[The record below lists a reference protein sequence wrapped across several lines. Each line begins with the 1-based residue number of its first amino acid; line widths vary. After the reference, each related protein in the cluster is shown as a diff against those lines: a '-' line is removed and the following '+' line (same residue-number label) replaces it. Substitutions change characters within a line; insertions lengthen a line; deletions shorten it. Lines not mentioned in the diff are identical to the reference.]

1 MRVLRAVATSLQETR
16 IMKNAGVCCCVEE
29 IARSFAHLNSAQ
41 PESEIYQTSLMSA
54 LIDGVYDGSVTIAE
68 LLEHGDFGLGTFN
81 DLDGELVAFDSEV
94 HQLREDG
101 SARVAGM
108 GQRTPFAVMTH
119 FRPTICGQL
128 STTLDKVDVQALI
141 DRMIGSP
148 NLFCAFRIDGHFERV
163 ETRTVPRQT
172 KPYRPMLQAIENQP
186 IFTFKS
192 TSGTLVG
199 FRCPP
204 YVQGIN
210 VAGFHVHYITDDRKG
225 GGHVLDYRLLE
236 GKLELAKISTLR
248 IDLPHTESFQQATLH
263 SEEMSAAIEAA
274 EG

>member
-1 MRVLRAVATSLQETR
+1 MCS
-16 IMKNAGVCCCVEE
+16 CVHE
-29 IARSFAHLNSAQ
+29 IAKSFAHLREQNQ
-41 PESEIYQTSLMSA
+41 ESEIYQTSLMSA
-54 LIDGVYDGSVTIAE
+54 LIDGVYEGNLTIAE

-101 SARVAGM
+101 SARVAAM
-108 GQRTPFAVMTH
+108 DQKTPFAVMTH
-119 FRPTICGQL
+119 FRPSITGQL
-128 STTLDKVDVQALI
+128 TSVLEKAAVQNLIDELVQA
-141 DRMIGSP
+141 P
-148 NLFCAFRIDGHFERV
+148 NLFCAFRIDGRFERV
-163 ETRTVPRQT
+163 ETRTVPRQI

-186 IFTFKS
+186 VFTFEN

-204 YVQGIN
+204 YMQGIN

-236 GKLELAKISTLR
+236 GKLELAKISKLR
-248 IDLPHTESFQQATLH
+248 IDVPQTDSFQRATLH
-263 SEEMSAAIEAA
+263 SEDMSKAIEAA

>member
-1 MRVLRAVATSLQETR
+1 
-16 IMKNAGVCCCVEE
+16 MKNTGACTCVQD
-29 IARSFAHLNSAQ
+29 IAKSFSYLNTDQ
-41 PESEIYQTSLMSA
+41 PESEIFQTSLMSA

-81 DLDGELVAFDSEV
+81 DLDGELIAFDSEV

-108 GQRTPFAVMTH
+108 DQKTPFAVMTH
-119 FRPTICGQL
+119 FRPSITGQL
-128 STTLDKVDVQALI
+128 TTMLEKVEVQELI
-141 DRMIGSP
+141 DKMVGSL
-148 NLFCAFRIDGHFERV
+148 NLFCAFRIDGYFERV

-186 IFTFKS
+186 VFTFEN

-236 GKLELAKISTLR
+236 GKLELAKISKLR
-248 IDLPHTESFQQATLH
+248 IDLPRTESFQQATLH
-263 SEEMSAAIEAA
+263 SDDMNEAIEAA

>member
-1 MRVLRAVATSLQETR
+1 MMNHSATCS
-16 IMKNAGVCCCVEE
+16 CVQE
-29 IARSFAHLNSAQ
+29 IANSFAYLKSNQ
-41 PESEIYQTSLMSA
+41 QESEIYQTSLMSA

-68 LLEHGDFGLGTFN
+68 LLEHGNFGLGTFN
-81 DLDGELVAFDSEV
+81 DLDGELVAFDNEV

-101 SARVAGM
+101 SARAAAM
-108 GQRTPFAVMTH
+108 DQKTPFAVVTH
-119 FRPTICGQL
+119 FRPTITGQL
-128 STTLDKVDVQALI
+128 TTPLDKLDVQKLI
-141 DRMIGSP
+141 DTMVASP
-148 NLFCAFRIDGHFERV
+148 NLFVAFRIDGHFESV
-163 ETRTVPRQT
+163 ETRTVPRQN
-172 KPYRPMLQAIENQP
+172 KPYRPMLQAIEKQP
-186 IFTFKS
+186 VFRFEN

-210 VAGFHVHYITDDRKG
+210 VAGFHVHYITDDRQG

-236 GKLELAKISTLR
+236 GKLELAKISKLR
-248 IDLPHTESFQQATLH
+248 IDLPHTESFEQATLH

>member
-1 MRVLRAVATSLQETR
+1 MQQIRTMENTDACS
-16 IMKNAGVCCCVEE
+16 CVHE
-29 IARSFAHLNSAQ
+29 IAKSFANLNEREADHDLA
-41 PESEIYQTSLMSA
+41 EIYQTSLMSA
-54 LIDGVYDGSVTIAE
+54 LIDGVYEGSVRIAE

-101 SARVAGM
+101 SARVASM
-108 GQRTPFAVMTH
+108 DQKTPFAVMTR
-119 FRPTICGQL
+119 FRPTICGEL
-128 STTLDKVDVQALI
+128 TTALDKCDVQDII
-141 DRMIGSP
+141 DKLVASP
-148 NLFCAFRIDGHFERV
+148 NLFCAFRIDGRFEHV

-172 KPYRPMLQAIENQP
+172 KPYRPMLQAIERQP
-186 IFTFKS
+186 VFRFEES
-192 TSGTLVG
+192 SGTLVG

-210 VAGFHVHYITDDRKG
+210 VAGFHVHYITDDRRG

-236 GKLELAKISTLR
+236 GKLEVAKISKLR
-248 IDLPHTESFQQATLH
+248 IDLPRSDSFQQATLH
-263 SEEMSAAIEAA
+263 SEEMGQAIEAA

>member
-1 MRVLRAVATSLQETR
+1 
-16 IMKNAGVCCCVEE
+16 MKDTDVCSCVHE
-29 IARSFAHLNSAQ
+29 IARSFSRLREREAEHELA
-41 PESEIYQTSLMSA
+41 EIYQTSLMSA
-54 LIDGVYDGSVTIAE
+54 LIDGVYDGSMSIAE

-101 SARVAGM
+101 SARVASM
-108 GQRTPFAVMTH
+108 DQRTPFAVVTQ
-119 FRPTICGQL
+119 FRPTMRGEL
-128 STTLDKVDVQALI
+128 TTALDKRDVQDLI
-141 DRMIGSP
+141 DELVRSP
-148 NLFCAFRIDGHFERV
+148 NLFCAFRIDGRFERV

-172 KPYRPMLQAIENQP
+172 KPYRPMLQAIERQP
-186 IFTFKS
+186 VFEFRET
-192 TSGTLVG
+192 TGTLVG

-210 VAGFHVHYITDDRKG
+210 VAGFHVHYITDDRRG

-236 GKLELAKISTLR
+236 GKLEIAKISKLR
-248 IDLPHTESFQQATLH
+248 IDLPRTESFQQATLH
-263 SEEMSAAIEAA
+263 SEEMSQAIEAA

>member
-1 MRVLRAVATSLQETR
+1 LYFIVAGKKIMETTD
-16 IMKNAGVCCCVEE
+16 VCSCVQE
-29 IARSFAHLNSAQ
+29 IAKTFSHLANRQ
-41 PESEIYQTSLMSA
+41 ESEIFQTSLMSA
-54 LIDGVYDGSVTIAE
+54 LIDGVYDGSMTVTE

-108 GQRTPFAVMTH
+108 DQKTPFAVMTF
-119 FRPTICGQL
+119 FRPSITGQL
-128 STTLDKVDVQALI
+128 STRLEKVDVQELI
-141 DRMIGSP
+141 DNMVGSP
-148 NLFCAFRIDGHFERV
+148 NLFCAFRIDGRFERV
-163 ETRTVPRQT
+163 ETRTVPRQQ
-172 KPYRPMLQAIENQP
+172 KPYRPMLQAIEKQP
-186 IFTFKS
+186 TFTFEN
-192 TSGTLVG
+192 TSGTLIG

-225 GGHVLDYRLLE
+225 GGHVLDYSLLE
-236 GKLELAKISTLR
+236 GKLELAKISKLR

-263 SEEMSAAIEAA
+263 SDEMSAAIEAA

>member
-1 MRVLRAVATSLQETR
+1 MDNT
-16 IMKNAGVCCCVEE
+16 GVCSCVQE
-29 IARSFAHLNSAQ
+29 IAKSFAYLNTNQ
-41 PESEIYQTSLMSA
+41 HESEIYQTSMMSA
-54 LIDGVYDGSVTIAE
+54 LIDGVYDGSMTIAE
-68 LLEHGDFGLGTFN
+68 LLEHGNFGLGTFN

-101 SARVAGM
+101 SARVAAM
-108 GQRTPFAVMTH
+108 DQKTPFAVVTH
-119 FRPTICGQL
+119 FRPTITGQL
-128 STTLDKVDVQALI
+128 TTTLEKVDVQDLI
-141 DRMIGSP
+141 DRMVGSP
-148 NLFCAFRIDGHFERV
+148 NLFCAFRIDGRFERV

-172 KPYRPMLQAIENQP
+172 KPYRPMLKAIESQP
-186 IFTFKS
+186 VFTFEN

-236 GKLELAKISTLR
+236 GKLELAKISKLR

-263 SEEMSAAIEAA
+263 SEEMNAAIEAA